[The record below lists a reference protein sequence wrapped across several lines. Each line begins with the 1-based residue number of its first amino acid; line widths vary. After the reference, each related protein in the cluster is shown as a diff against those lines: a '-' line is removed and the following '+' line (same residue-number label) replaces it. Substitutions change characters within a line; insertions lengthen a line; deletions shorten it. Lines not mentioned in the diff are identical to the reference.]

1 MKRRFT
7 PRVCEHKVPLG
18 WTHTKPPE
26 RFGSSDRHSWY
37 RCPKIDLAFA
47 GGALEMRRCSHVCR
61 KDQIHKHPNAKF
73 PHVFTIPQ
81 KDDPEFPAQLQ
92 DQQQIRSLEKLRGTI
107 LEHTAVFV
115 AKMGISLNR
124 AAKKDLIDFICAM
137 IRIGQTMVAESV
149 NIEEAIGHFS
159 RRVLTEKLLALG
171 ARLKERDFETAREI
185 RFVNVAVD
193 AGTVLGRS
201 VIHCLL
207 TNPYSE
213 NFPIILEICDND
225 GFDKW
230 KYKQLF
236 GLLTSK
242 CKHHDLIVC
251 SIITDGLKA
260 QRSALQE
267 LIHESEDC
275 NVMVIVPLHCLAHVT
290 QLVFVKSLKDSA
302 YLRTLVREIA
312 SLATL
317 LRKRRVTRE
326 LGEKCPAPCS
336 TRWLYI
342 VDILLWMF
350 RRQEKLDTFLLAS
363 DNNTSEL
370 SELPV
375 QWKRLLLILMPLKR
389 LSLCVESSQC
399 ALWEVIPLVDAAFAA
414 WKKVLPLLS
423 DGEREAL
430 RLIALN
436 LIRRL
441 SVTSMDSV
449 VACFAL
455 SELGRH
461 HLRAREEGLQTR
473 GDVHEFMVTERI
485 SSFQSLFDDPNAEMT
500 KLLTSSYD
508 SSTDLEDDEE
518 PESSTEEDGNEVAP
532 VPGEDL
538 EEEED
543 EPDEAHDSQLGDELR
558 PEDIDSVLSYDI
570 YNFCFAKACQ
580 ELCRIGKI
588 LGLDEQYVYR
598 MFRSWVFDDRNQT
611 PTKWQIG
618 FTPNDIWRQVPA
630 NCEEWRSFAELAV
643 RLVTIGTSEADCER
657 MLSKQKDIQGIRT
670 NNIRVEL
677 LEARLRTE

>member
-7 PRVCEHKVPLG
+7 PRVSEHQVPLG

-267 LIHESEDC
+267 LIAESENC
-275 NVMVIVPLHCLAHVT
+275 NIGAIVSLHCLAHVT
-290 QLVFVKSLKDSA
+290 QLVFTDVMTEC
-302 YLRTLVREIA
+302 RHIRRLVREIEN
-312 SLATL
+312 LATL
-317 LRKRRVTRE
+317 LRKHRVIRE
-326 LGEKCPAPCS
+326 IGEKCPSPCS

-350 RRQEKLDTFLLAS
+350 RRETKLNAFLLAS
-363 DNNTSEL
+363 DNNTTEMK
-370 SELPV
+370 ELPAE
-375 QWKRLLLILMPLKR
+375 WKRLLLILMPLKR

-399 ALWEVIPLVDAAFAA
+399 ALWEVIPLVDAAFGA
-414 WKKVLPLLS
+414 WKKVVSLLS
-423 DGEREAL
+423 DDDREAL
-430 RLIALN
+430 RLLVLT
-436 LIRRL
+436 LIKRL
-441 SVTSMDSV
+441 SVTSRDTA

-455 SELGRH
+455 SELGRDI
-461 HLRAREEGLQTR
+461 LRSREEGLQTR
-473 GDVHEFMVTERI
+473 GVTHECMITERI
-485 SSFQSLFDDPNAEMT
+485 SSLRSLFDDPNADIASDFISVMP
-500 KLLTSSYD
+500 D
-508 SSTDLEDDEE
+508 SEDDED
-518 PESSTEEDGNEVAP
+518 PEFNAENEREADHIQSTHASQEA
-532 VPGEDL
+532 
-538 EEEED
+538 ED
-543 EPDEAHDSQLGDELR
+543 ETLETSADGGELGDQAIPQEL
-558 PEDIDSVLSYDI
+558 ESALSFDLYE
-570 YNFCFAKACQ
+570 FSFARACQ
-580 ELCRIGKI
+580 ELCRTGNI
-588 LGLDEQYVYR
+588 LGLDEKYVYSI
-598 MFRSWVFDDRNQT
+598 FRSWVFDDRDKT
-611 PTKWQIG
+611 PTRWQVG
-618 FTPNDIWRQVPA
+618 MSPNDTWRQVPA
-630 NCEEWRSFAELAV
+630 NCEEWRSFAELAI
-643 RLVTIGTSEADCER
+643 RFVTIGTSEADCER
-657 MLSKQKDIQGIRT
+657 MLSRQKDIQGIRT
-670 NNIRVEL
+670 NNIRAEL
-677 LEARLRTE
+677 LEARLRTG